1 MHERNSSWADPLDS
15 RQLRALVTLAHT
27 GSFTRGAQQLHLTQS
42 AVSHAIKALEQEVGC
57 RLFDRVGRKILLTQ
71 AGELL
76 LTHAER
82 ILAEMADARAGLQQL
97 RQWGQGR
104 LRLSASAAACEYILP
119 AVLRRFQEQF
129 PRCAIV
135 VEPGDT
141 PEALEQ
147 LRQHRVDLALTLEPT
162 REPRLAFHHL
172 FTDELMFVV
181 SPAHPWA
188 TLGRAPREDIARQHY
203 ILYNKRSYTFRLVE
217 RFLAEEGVELRSYIE
232 LGSMEAIKQLVQ
244 LGLGV
249 SILAPWI
256 APAELAEGSLVAL
269 PLGRRKLKRRWG
281 ILHWRGRRLSLAE
294 ETFIHLCRSATE
306 SLSQA
311 R

>member
-1 MHERNSSWADPLDS
+1 MSAPLDS
-15 RQLRALVTLAHT
+15 RQLRAFVTLADT
-27 GSFTRGAQQLHLTQS
+27 ASFTRCAQQLHRTQS
-42 AVSHAIKALEQEVGC
+42 AVSHAIRALEQDVGC
-57 RLFDRVGRKILLTQ
+57 RLFDRVGRKILLNQ

-76 LTHAER
+76 LTHAQR
-82 ILAEMADARAGLQQL
+82 ILSEMAGARAGLQQL

-104 LRLSASAAACEYILP
+104 LRLSASATACEYILP
-119 AVLRRFQEQF
+119 TVLRRFQEQF
-129 PRCAIV
+129 PRCAIA

-147 LRQHRVDLALTLEPT
+147 LRQHRVNLALTLEPT
-162 REPRLAFHHL
+162 REPRLAFHRL

-181 SPAHPWA
+181 SPSHPWA
-188 TLGRAPREDIARQHY
+188 RSGRVPREDISRQHF
-203 ILYNKRSYTFRLVE
+203 ILYHKRSYTFRLVE
-217 RFLAEEGVELRSYIE
+217 QFLAEEGIELRSYIE
-232 LGSMEAIKQLVQ
+232 FGSMEAIKQLVK

-294 ETFIHLCRSATE
+294 ETFIGLCRSVTE
-306 SLSQA
+306 DL
-311 R
+311 